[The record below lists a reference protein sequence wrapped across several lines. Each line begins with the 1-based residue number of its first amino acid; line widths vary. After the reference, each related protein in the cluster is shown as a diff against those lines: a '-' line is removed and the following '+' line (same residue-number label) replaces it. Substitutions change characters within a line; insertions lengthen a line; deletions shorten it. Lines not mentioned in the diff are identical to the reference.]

1 MTDSNIKTLTIAN
14 GGMNVFSTD
23 KYIIPLYQ
31 RAFAWED
38 KEIEQ
43 MIDDILNFETDNYY
57 LGNLIVFARK
67 DGKFEVIDGQQ
78 RLTALYLLLTALN
91 IDFEGDAVSFEYR
104 QKSDDTLAR
113 LTSREQSNWRQNADS
128 GILSGFDVVS
138 KKIVGKAKKINMQ
151 LKKVRLV
158 RVIVPPNTD
167 LNKYF
172 EVMNNRGEQLE
183 QQDIVKSHLI
193 EMISSK
199 EKRDAFARIWDA
211 CSDMSGYV
219 QMHFDTSERKHYFG
233 VNWDSYPD
241 DSAGYYLAADKT
253 DIVRKRSIS
262 EIADSADITSADT
275 GRINKTDEDNIR
287 FESFLTFRHF
297 LLHALRIFEL
307 EEAGDESSSQKDWG
321 GELIDDKKLIQRF
334 ETVFIRKQTTSKYIE
349 RFGMCLLRC
358 RFLFDNYMLKREFN
372 GDDTEGKW
380 SIKILKVS
388 WSNSKKYTKRQ
399 PKAYYV
405 DVPYVDESRMLQS
418 LLRVTYTSP
427 LVMHW
432 VTDYLSGLYFNE
444 YKYNS
449 IDAAEKLESIAKVP
463 VRKYVE
469 KGDISAGLD
478 TPHIVLNYL
487 DYLLWM
493 ESKPVFQFEFRNS
506 IEHWYPQHP
515 IDSNV
520 KWDESALNHFG
531 NLCLVSS
538 GLNSKFSNNLPLAK
552 KANFRDG
559 IEGQSLKLQ
568 RMAAVTCDADAW
580 TEDTAI
586 AHGEEMLKKLQQ
598 RLLTATVM
606 TTTSMPLDGLA
617 VRLVKK
623 RK

>member
-1 MTDSNIKTLTIAN
+1 MTDSNIRTLTIASN
-14 GGMNVFSTD
+14 GVNIFSAD

-91 IDFEGDAVSFEYR
+91 IDFESDAVSFEYR

-113 LTSREQSNWRQNADS
+113 LTSTEQSNWLQNADG
-128 GILSGFDVVS
+128 GILSGFEVIS
-138 KKIVGKAKKINMQ
+138 KKIVGKAKKINIQ
-151 LKKVRLV
+151 LKKVSLV

-172 EVMNNRGEQLE
+172 EIMNNRGEQLE
-183 QQDIVKSHLI
+183 QQDVVKSRLI
-193 EMISSK
+193 EMISNK

-211 CSDMSGYV
+211 CGDMSGYI
-219 QMHFDTSERKHYFG
+219 QMHFDTAERKHYFG
-233 VNWDSYPD
+233 NNWDSYPD
-241 DSAGYYLAADKT
+241 DSAGYYLATDKT
-253 DIVRKRSIS
+253 DIVRKRSIN
-262 EIADSADITSADT
+262 EIADSSDITSTDT

-287 FESFLTFRHF
+287 FESFLPFRHF
-297 LLHALRIFEL
+297 LLHVLRIFEL
-307 EEAGDESSSQKDWG
+307 EKTGDESDSQKNWG
-321 GELIDDKKLIQRF
+321 GELIDDKKLIQHF
-334 ETVFIRKQTTSKYIE
+334 ETVFARKQGTSKYVE

-372 GDDTEGKW
+372 GDDVEGKW
-380 SIKILKVS
+380 SLKMLKVS
-388 WSNSKKYTKRQ
+388 WSNSKKYTKLQ

-405 DVPYVDESRMLQS
+405 DVPGVDESRMLQS
-418 LLRVTYTSP
+418 MLRVTYTSP

-432 VTDYLSGLYFNE
+432 VTDYLAWLYFDM
-444 YKYNS
+444 YKY
-449 IDAAEKLESIAKVP
+449 DPKEVAEKLESIAKAP
-463 VRKYVE
+463 VRKYLE
-469 KGDISAGLD
+469 NGDPSLGLN
-478 TPHIVLNYL
+478 TMRIVFNFL
-487 DYLLWM
+487 DYLLWR
-493 ESKPVFQFEFRNS
+493 ESKPDFQFEFRNS
-506 IEHWYPQHP
+506 VEHWYPQHP

-520 KWDESALNHFG
+520 KWDESTLNHFG

-559 IEGQSLKLQ
+559 IKKQSLKLQ
-568 RMAAVTCDADAW
+568 KMADMTSDAGAW
-580 TEDTAI
+580 TENSAI
-586 AHGEEMLKKLQQ
+586 THGEEMLAKLKQA
-598 RLLTATVM
+598 L
-606 TTTSMPLDGLA
+606 S
-617 VRLVKK
+617 KE
-623 RK
+623 